1 MAVSTKLFADQMLN
15 RFARINEQVELRQTK
30 ISTGQNI
37 TEASEKPIDAIK
49 LSALEERVTQL
60 QGFQRNVD
68 TAQQRLSLGDTVL
81 TSVDN
86 IFAQLR
92 ERAVA
97 ANTDTLSADDL
108 KAFRVEVAELRD
120 ALLSL
125 ANTRTTDG
133 QALFGGYATDIVPF
147 VENAQ
152 GRVEYLGDGGEHTLA
167 ASESMRLPTSVNG
180 GATFMQ
186 VQTENGRA
194 SIFDIVDSFEA
205 ALMTKPF
212 VQSTLSAS
220 ASDGLSLSF
229 NGDRVPRDWSFTLE
243 GPNGSATITAQ
254 DVVGGSNTNLIAA
267 INASSGDTGVSAA
280 NDADG
285 RLILSTTVPAAGG
298 NIQLSDLKIEGVTRA
313 EREITYS
320 VTTNDTPPKTFV
332 PAVQTLDGQLS
343 SIVAAGQDIA
353 LSRTTVGARLVRA
366 NDQEDALL
374 TRSVALETQ
383 VGDLAAADLERIV
396 TELQSLLVT
405 RDASR
410 QAFVQISRSSL
421 FDFLN

>member
-15 RFARINEQVELRQTK
+15 RFARINEQIELRQTK
-30 ISTGQNI
+30 ISTGRNI
-37 TEASEKPIDAIK
+37 TEASEKPIDAIQ

-60 QGFQRNVD
+60 QGFQRNVA
-68 TAQQRLSLGDTVL
+68 TAQERLSLGDAVL
-81 TSVDN
+81 SSADN

-97 ANTDTLSADDL
+97 VNTDTLSAGDL
-108 KAFRVEVAELRD
+108 QSFRVEVAELRN

-147 VENAQ
+147 VESGQ
-152 GRVEYLGDGGEHTLA
+152 GRVEYRGDGGEHTLA

-194 SIFDIVDSFEA
+194 SIFDIVDSFDA
-205 ALMTKPF
+205 ALSTKNF

-220 ASDGLSLSF
+220 AADGLSLSF
-229 NGDRVPRDWSFTLE
+229 NGDRVPRDWSFTLT
-243 GPNGSATITAQ
+243 GPNGSATITAK
-254 DVVGGSNTNLIAA
+254 DVVGGSHSNLIAA
-267 INASSGDTGVSAA
+267 ISARSGDTGVSAA

-285 RLILSTTVPAAGG
+285 RLILNTTVPTAEG
-298 NIQLSDLKIEGVTRA
+298 NIQLSDLRIEGVTRA
-313 EREITYS
+313 EHEPRFS

-332 PAVQTLDGQLS
+332 PVVQTLNGQLS
-343 SIVAAGQDIA
+343 PLVAAGQDIA

-383 VGDLAAADLERIV
+383 VNELSTADMERII

-405 RDASR
+405 RDAAR

>member
-37 TEASEKPIDAIK
+37 TAASEKPIDAIK

-81 TSVDN
+81 ASVDN

-92 ERAVA
+92 EKAIRA
-97 ANTDTLSADDL
+97 NSDTLDAADL
-108 KAFRVEVAELRD
+108 PAIRVEVTELRE

-147 VENAQ
+147 VQNAQ
-152 GRVEYLGDGGEHTLA
+152 GRIEYLGDGGEHTLA

-220 ASDGLSLSF
+220 AVDGLSLSF
-229 NGDRVPRDWSFTLE
+229 NGDRVPREWSFTLA

-254 DVVGGSNTNLIAA
+254 DVVGGSNTILKEA
-267 INASSGDTGVSAA
+267 INNESSRTGVQAKIE
-280 NDADG
+280 NG
-285 RLILSTTVPAAGG
+285 RLVLSAEQG

-313 EREITYS
+313 EREIRFS
-320 VTTNDTPPKTFV
+320 VTTNGTPPKTLV
-332 PAVQTLDGQLS
+332 SASQTLNGQLD
-343 SIVAAGQDIA
+343 SITAAGQNVA

-383 VGDLAAADLERIV
+383 VGDLAAADLERIII
-396 TELQSLLVT
+396 ELQSLLVT
-405 RDASR
+405 RDAAR

>member
-86 IFAQLR
+86 ILSQLR

-97 ANTDTLSADDL
+97 ANTDTLGVDDL
-108 KAFRVEVAELRD
+108 QAFRVEVAELRD

-147 VENAQ
+147 VQNAQ

-167 ASESMRLPTSVNG
+167 ASESMRLPTSLNG

-220 ASDGLSLSF
+220 AADGLSLSF
-229 NGDRVPRDWSFTLE
+229 NGDRVPRDWSFTLQ
-243 GPNGSATITAQ
+243 GPNGSATITVQ
-254 DVVGGSNTNLIAA
+254 DVVGGSNTNLTAA
-267 INASSGDTGVSAA
+267 INASSDDTGVSAQ
-280 NDADG
+280 NSPDG
-285 RLILSTTVPAAGG
+285 RLILSAGSAEG
-298 NIQLSDLKIEGVTRA
+298 GVIQLSDLKIEGVTRA
-313 EREITYS
+313 EREVRFS

-332 PAVQTLDGQLS
+332 PAVQTINGQLS
-343 SIVAAGQDIA
+343 PIVAAGQDIA

-383 VGDLAAADLERIV
+383 VNDLSAVDLERVI
-396 TELQSLLVT
+396 TELQSLLIT
-405 RDASR
+405 RDAAR

-421 FDFLN
+421 FDFLK

>member
-37 TEASEKPIDAIK
+37 TAASEKPIDAIK

-81 TSVDN
+81 ASVDN

-92 ERAVA
+92 EKAIRA
-97 ANTDTLSADDL
+97 NSDTLDAADL
-108 KAFRVEVAELRD
+108 PAIRVEVTELRE

-147 VENAQ
+147 VQNAQ
-152 GRVEYLGDGGEHTLA
+152 GRIEYLGDGGEHTLA
-167 ASESMRLPTSVNG
+167 ASESMLLPTSVNG
-180 GATFMQ
+180 GATFMP

-220 ASDGLSLSF
+220 AVDGLSLSF
-229 NGDRVPRDWSFTLE
+229 NGDRVPREWSFTLA

-254 DVVGGSNTNLIAA
+254 DVVGGSNTILEEA
-267 INASSGDTGVSAA
+267 INDKTEFTGVQA
-280 NDADG
+280 NIENG
-285 RLILSTTVPAAGG
+285 RLVLSAEQG

-313 EREITYS
+313 EREIRFS
-320 VTTNDTPPKTFV
+320 VTTNGTPPKTLV
-332 PAVQTLDGQLS
+332 SASQTLNGQLD
-343 SIVAAGQDIA
+343 SITAAGQNVA

-383 VGDLAAADLERIV
+383 VGDLAAADLERIII
-396 TELQSLLVT
+396 ELQSLLVT
-405 RDASR
+405 RDAAR